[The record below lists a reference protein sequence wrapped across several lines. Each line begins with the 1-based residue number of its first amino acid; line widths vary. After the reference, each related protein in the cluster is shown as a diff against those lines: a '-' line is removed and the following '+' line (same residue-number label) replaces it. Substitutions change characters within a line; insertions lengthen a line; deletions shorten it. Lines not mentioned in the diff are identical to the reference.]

1 MNLGNWYRDK
11 IEKPLKTNLSQFSDD
26 TGFTDFNRGVQNSF
40 DFDASMKGLNKELA
54 ELSEINL
61 GEINY
66 DQINLNY
73 DQDLEP
79 FAKGAI
85 AISAT
90 AAGSTAGIF
99 IGGSPILGA
108 AAGAAAGQAIN
119 KGLFGEEYKVE
130 DAAKI
135 QNAAVNFGKG
145 VQKEAVAAGTIGQKK
160 LVESAASI
168 QAQAIDFGERNNLG
182 SNPTAEEEAARITN
196 ATEVNV
202 GGVSDSYNAAEQGFT
217 QSVET
222 NIEGITST
230 GENILDTITSI
241 EDMFNVDEPANVDV
255 DTSDFTESDEVTED
269 TSPFEITET
278 STSKD
283 DAMTEEERLAMIRRL
298 LLNRYGREDTILGGG
313 KDTKDRR
320 TYAL

>member
-26 TGFTDFNRGVQNSF
+26 TGFTDLNRGVQNSF
-40 DFDASMKGLNKELA
+40 DFDASMKGLTKELA

-90 AAGSTAGIF
+90 AIGAGAGFMSGIPAGPAAAFYATTAG
-99 IGGSPILGA
+99 A
-108 AAGAAAGQAIN
+108 TAGAAAGQAIN

-135 QNAAVNFGKG
+135 QNAAVNLGKG
-145 VQKEAVAAGTIGQKK
+145 IQKEAVAAGTIGQEK

-182 SNPTAEEEAARITN
+182 SNPTLEEEAARITN

-202 GGVSDSYNAAEQGFT
+202 GGVSDTYNANEQGFT

-230 GENILDTITSI
+230 GENILDAITSI
-241 EDMFNVDEPANVDV
+241 EDMFDVDEPANVDV

-283 DAMTEEERLAMIRRL
+283 DAMTEE
-298 LLNRYGREDTILGGG
+298 
-313 KDTKDRR
+313 
-320 TYAL
+320 